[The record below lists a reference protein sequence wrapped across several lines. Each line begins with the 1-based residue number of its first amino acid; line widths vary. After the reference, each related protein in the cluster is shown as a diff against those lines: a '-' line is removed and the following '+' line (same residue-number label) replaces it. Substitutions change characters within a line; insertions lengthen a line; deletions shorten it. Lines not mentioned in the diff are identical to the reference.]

1 MERNSKAKES
11 NKKDGQK
18 LISRKRERSK
28 HNKAVD
34 GEDRKEIQIGER
46 NKVGQKRGRRN
57 VQWVWWE
64 EEI

>member
-1 MERNSKAKES
+1 MERNSKAKKKC
-11 NKKDGQK
+11 NKKDGQGNWLVGGEK
-18 LISRKRERSK
+18 EV
-28 HNKAVD
+28 NKAVD

-57 VQWVWWE
+57 DQWLWWE